1 MFYREREVRFECTG
15 CGQCCLG
22 HPDEH
27 YIELAP
33 GEAKTIR
40 RYLDLDKKT
49 FKRDYLVELPGI
61 GRGLKINQQ
70 GRCVLLDENLRCS
83 VYEARP
89 RQCRTYP
96 FWPELM
102 QSVEVWDG
110 EASRCEGINQGR
122 VVPIVSIEK
131 QMK

>member
-1 MFYREREVRFECTG
+1 MFYRERELRFECSG

-49 FKRDYLVELPGI
+49 FKRDYLVDLPDI

-83 VYEARP
+83 VYEVRP
-89 RQCRTYP
+89 RQCKTYP

-102 QSVEVWDG
+102 QTAEAWEG

-122 VVPIVSIEK
+122 VVTIATIEK